1 MVSSTGILVKRDSTS
16 YEKSSYSFELD
27 TFFTES
33 GRVKVSKL
41 NQEKLKVIVYSFLAK
56 GFRCL
61 AITFDALYI

>member
-41 NQEKLKVIVYSFLAK
+41 NQEKLKL
-56 GFRCL
+56 
-61 AITFDALYI
+61 LYIHFWLRVLDI